1 MLYFQKIASLSG
13 VRRCAMVGLAL
24 AALGLFSNFAHA
36 ESINT
41 LERLRKTKTLLV
53 GVRDKSLPFSTLTQ
67 DGASGYSVDL
77 CNRVLEQA
85 RKELKLSDLKIQYVP
100 VTAANRISKIK
111 DGSIDVECGQTVNTK
126 ARAAEVDFS
135 YTYFV
140 AGERVLT
147 RSDSGVQSVSQL
159 AGKSLGVVKGS
170 TSEIIFTQ
178 LRDSQV
184 RTMKLEI
191 FPSIPEAF
199 KALESGK
206 IAAMA
211 QPDILL
217 ESLRA
222 QSGNAARYVLTPDTF
237 SVEPMALMVRKDDA
251 AFRALV
257 DKAIGN
263 VMSSGE
269 LATLYNKWF
278 VTNTLKVPMSLM
290 LKDCVT
296 RPSREPGVALG
307 VGYSL

>member
-1 MLYFQKIASLSG
+1 M
-13 VRRCAMVGLAL
+13 RRLALVSLAL
-24 AALGLFSNFAHA
+24 AALGLFSNFANA

-85 RKELKLSDLKIQYVP
+85 RKDLKLSDLKIQYVP

-178 LRDSQV
+178 LRDTQIK
-184 RTMKLEI
+184 TMKLEV

-217 ESLRA
+217 ESLRV
-222 QSGNAARYVLTPDTF
+222 QSGNPGRYVLTPDTF

-257 DKAIGN
+257 DKAMGN

-278 VTNTLKVPMSLM
+278 VTSTLKVPMSLM